1 MTYLH
6 DPARCQLPSCGRCDD
21 FGAGYSAGKA
31 KAHFEV
37 RSLDHDLAAGCGCE
51 PCKITRAARARP

>member
-1 MTYLH
+1 MPH
-6 DPARCQLPSCGRCDD
+6 DVARCQRPICPECDA
-21 FGAGYSAGKA
+21 FNYGYAVGKS